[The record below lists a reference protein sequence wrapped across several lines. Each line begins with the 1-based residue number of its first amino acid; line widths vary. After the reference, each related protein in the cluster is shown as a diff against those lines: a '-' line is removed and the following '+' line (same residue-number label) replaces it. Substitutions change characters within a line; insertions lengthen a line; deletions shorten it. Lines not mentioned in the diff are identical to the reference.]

1 MYGLNL
7 WLFDLSSPVSIPLK
21 VQGTLDMFDTLL
33 SQHRDVSQRSKT
45 LYSSCEQIV
54 KEKEQLEEFA
64 DALKAK
70 LR

>member
-1 MYGLNL
+1 
-7 WLFDLSSPVSIPLK
+7 
-21 VQGTLDMFDTLL
+21 MFDTLL
-33 SQHRDVSQRSKT
+33 TQHRDVSQRSKT

-70 LR
+70 LRCVLKWHSYVMWIMLTKRYMQ